1 MRARL
6 RAAALREGARVATE
20 IAAMSRVDA
29 IVAVLRQAGG
39 SSLAE
44 IGQARVAAG
53 RPEGTR
59 QTITSSFDCPRE
71 QDRAV
76 RVGRGPCAVAA

>member
-1 MRARL
+1 
-6 RAAALREGARVATE
+6 
-20 IAAMSRVDA
+20 MSRVDA

-39 SSLAE
+39 SSSPAE
-44 IGQARVAAG
+44 IGQALVTAG